1 MSVQILR
8 SANSLGQARM
18 NCTSTK
24 RGQIAAIKMTCN
36 RFSVDG
42 TYSFNVQVDITQLQT
57 DREAR
62 KEDRAIARAHSVHL
76 MNVERRQVAAD
87 PRPSQMT

>member
-8 SANSLGQARM
+8 SANSVRQARM
-18 NCTSTK
+18 NCTSMK

-42 TYSFNVQVDITQLQT
+42 T
-57 DREAR
+57 
-62 KEDRAIARAHSVHL
+62 
-76 MNVERRQVAAD
+76 
-87 PRPSQMT
+87 